1 MTILQKIVRDKL
13 KEVEFRKKLIPHN
26 QLEDSVLFDRPK
38 NSLISNLNR
47 ISSSGIIA
55 EFKRRSPSK
64 SEINQSLNVFDV
76 AVGYE
81 KAGAS
86 GMSILTDQKYF
97 GGSIEDLVI
106 GRSSCTLPILRK
118 EFIIDPYQII
128 EAKAFGADV
137 ILLIA
142 SILDKKSIK
151 NLSIL
156 AKNLN
161 LEVILEVHNKEELQN
176 NIMPSLDII
185 GVNNRDLKTFKI
197 NLKLS
202 EELSDY
208 IPNEFLK
215 ISESG
220 ISNVEVIKKLKLFGY
235 KGFLIGENFMKSN
248 NPGDY
253 ASKFI
258 NNLKK

>member
-1 MTILQKIVRDKL
+1 
-13 KEVEFRKKLIPHN
+13 
-26 QLEDSVLFDRPK
+26 
-38 NSLISNLNR
+38 
-47 ISSSGIIA
+47 
-55 EFKRRSPSK
+55 
-64 SEINQSLNVFDV
+64 VFDV

-118 EFIIDPYQII
+118 EFIVDPYQII

-142 SILDKKSIK
+142 AVLDKKSIK

-235 KGFLIGENFMKSN
+235 KGFLIGENFMKN
-248 NPGDY
+248 NDPVSAFND
-253 ASKFI
+253 FI
-258 NNLKK
+258 KEL

>member
-1 MTILQKIVRDKL
+1 MTILQKIVRDKFN
-13 KEVEFRKKLIPHN
+13 EIQFRKKLIPHT
-26 QLEDSVLFDRPK
+26 QLENSILFDRPK
-38 NSLISNLNR
+38 NSLLSNLNS
-47 ISSSGIIA
+47 SSSGIIA

-97 GGSIEDLVI
+97 GGSIEDLII

-142 SILDKKSIK
+142 AVLDKKIIK

-156 AKNLN
+156 AKSLN

-197 NLKLS
+197 NLNLS
-202 EELSDY
+202 EELSY
-208 IPNEFLK
+208 FIPNEFLK

>member
-1 MTILQKIVRDKL
+1 MTILEKIVRDKF
-13 KEVEFRKKLIPHN
+13 KEIEFRKKLIPYT

-47 ISSSGIIA
+47 TSSSGIIA

-106 GRSSCTLPILRK
+106 GRSSCTLTIVRK
-118 EFIIDPYQII
+118 EFIVDPYQII
-128 EAKAFGADV
+128 EAQAFGADV

-142 SILDKKSIK
+142 AVLDKKSIK

-202 EELSDY
+202 EELSDF

>member
-1 MTILQKIVRDKL
+1 MMILQKIVRDKF
-13 KEVEFRKKLIPHN
+13 KEVQFRKKLIPHT
-26 QLEDSVLFDRPK
+26 QLEDSILFDRPN
-38 NSLISNLNR
+38 NSLLSSLNS

-64 SEINQSLNVFDV
+64 SEINQTPNVFDV

-97 GGSIEDLVI
+97 GGSIEDLII

-142 SILDKKSIK
+142 AVLDKKIIK
-151 NLSIL
+151 NLSITC
-156 AKNLN
+156 
-161 LEVILEVHNKEELQN
+161 Q
-176 NIMPSLDII
+176 
-185 GVNNRDLKTFKI
+185 RFKSW
-197 NLKLS
+197 KS
-202 EELSDY
+202 
-208 IPNEFLK
+208 FLK
-215 ISESG
+215 YITRK
-220 ISNVEVIKKLKLFGY
+220 NY
-235 KGFLIGENFMKSN
+235 KIT
-248 NPGDY
+248 
-253 ASKFI
+253 
-258 NNLKK
+258 

>member
-1 MTILQKIVRDKL
+1 M
-13 KEVEFRKKLIPHN
+13 
-26 QLEDSVLFDRPK
+26 
-38 NSLISNLNR
+38 
-47 ISSSGIIA
+47 
-55 EFKRRSPSK
+55 
-64 SEINQSLNVFDV
+64 
-76 AVGYE
+76 
-81 KAGAS
+81 
-86 GMSILTDQKYF
+86 
-97 GGSIEDLVI
+97 
-106 GRSSCTLPILRK
+106 
-118 EFIIDPYQII
+118 
-128 EAKAFGADV
+128 
-137 ILLIA
+137 LIA
-142 SILDKKSIK
+142 AVLDKKIIK

-156 AKNLN
+156 AKSLN

-202 EELSDY
+202 EELSY
-208 IPNEFLK
+208 FIPNEFLK

>member
-1 MTILQKIVRDKL
+1 MTILQKIVRDKF
-13 KEVEFRKKLIPHN
+13 KEIEFRKKLIPHT

-142 SILDKKSIK
+142 AVLDKKSIK

-176 NIMPSLDII
+176 NIMPVFRYYWS
-185 GVNNRDLKTFKI
+185 
-197 NLKLS
+197 
-202 EELSDY
+202 
-208 IPNEFLK
+208 
-215 ISESG
+215 
-220 ISNVEVIKKLKLFGY
+220 
-235 KGFLIGENFMKSN
+235 
-248 NPGDY
+248 
-253 ASKFI
+253 
-258 NNLKK
+258 